1 MIPRVPDTYLETWND
16 LEPSLHKPYFHAL
29 CFSSTKNDWKPQPGT
44 TQCCS
49 SKTDL
54 IQRKHLNMKKR
65 KKQIKICENES
76 YLFPNSA
83 HHLAWLGKC
92 TRPCKDCCQLGTQRL
107 EFGMKL
113 LPWWLSSKM
122 NTIRNS
128 LFNSMVHSLNFLKNF
143 TILSNISWL
152 NKYL

>member
-1 MIPRVPDTYLETWND
+1 MTLSRHYTSLIFMYFVSLQQRMTENLSQEQLNAVPVRQILFKGSISTWKK
-16 LEPSLHKPYFHAL
+16 KP
-29 CFSSTKNDWKPQPGT
+29 
-44 TQCCS
+44 
-49 SKTDL
+49 
-54 IQRKHLNMKKR
+54 
-65 KKQIKICENES
+65 IKICENGS

-92 TRPCKDCCQLGTQRL
+92 TRPCKDCCRLGTQRL

-113 LPWWLSSKM
+113 LPWWLSRKM

-143 TILSNISWL
+143 TILSNISSLVQYVSVMYSTCIWTMHII
-152 NKYL
+152 